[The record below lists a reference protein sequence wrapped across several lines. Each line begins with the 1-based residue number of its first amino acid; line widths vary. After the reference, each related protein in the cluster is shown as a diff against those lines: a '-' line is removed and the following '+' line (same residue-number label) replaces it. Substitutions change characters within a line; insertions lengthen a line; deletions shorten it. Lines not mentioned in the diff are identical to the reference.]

1 MQRVHLVN
9 PGTVSKHHTSTVTPK
24 PVMLRTPP
32 RVYMKSTSPKN
43 PMHNTCRTFSV
54 YGVNANPM
62 KSGTTAGARVIVSR
76 RNTSKFTYAGL

>member
-1 MQRVHLVN
+1 MTRVHTVN
-9 PGTVSKHHTSTVTPK
+9 SGAMSMHHTSTAAPK
-24 PVMLRTPP
+24 SVMLRTPP

-62 KSGTTAGARVIVSR
+62 KAGTTAGDRAIVSR
-76 RNTSKFTYAGL
+76 RNTSKFSYAGL